1 VNPLAYAAILG
12 AVVLP
17 RQPIG
22 ATSVDTLKG
31 VENLMR
37 LREPAA
43 WVALG
48 ALVLNLLLALV
59 ALATFD
65 GSLPSVAWVLS
76 ARLANPVPLVVLTV
90 LVSFCVLRD
99 RTPHAR
105 QLTLVS
111 LVVGIV
117 AVLLGLIFALLGFGA
132 TAPVLGVFAAIV
144 QQAISVIA
152 IGFLIKLVQ
161 LQAVPR
167 RLPAGIGLAP
177 YPSEAL
183 PPPPATGPQD
193 QQLQPTWHPDTAAGA
208 AWRTAGDA
216 AAGAPAT
223 GWGADP
229 AVGWQPIPT
238 QPNGPDP
245 NAPQQYGPQS
255 GGPQPNGPQ
264 FNAYGPYGPQPDRLE
279 PQGRIPND
287 VRMRAPMPVSE
298 PAPSV
303 PKDLQADQGQRNSQQ
318 PALDWWGRP
327 QS

>member
-1 VNPLAYAAILG
+1 
-12 AVVLP
+12 
-17 RQPIG
+17 
-22 ATSVDTLKG
+22 
-31 VENLMR
+31 MR

-48 ALVLNLLLALV
+48 ALVLNLLLSLV

-65 GSLPSVAWVLS
+65 GALPSVAWVLS

-132 TAPVLGVFAAIV
+132 TAPVLAVFAAIV

-183 PPPPATGPQD
+183 PPPPAIGPPD

-245 NAPQQYGPQS
+245 NA
-255 GGPQPNGPQ
+255 
-264 FNAYGPYGPQPDRLE
+264 RLSNM
-279 PQGRIPND
+279 GRSLAGRN
-287 VRMRAPMPVSE
+287 PM
-298 PAPSV
+298 
-303 PKDLQADQGQRNSQQ
+303 GRNSMRTDPTGPSQIGWNRRVGYQ
-318 PALDWWGRP
+318 TTSGCERQCRYRNRRRACPKISRLTRDNGIRSSQRSTGGAGRSRSKFARAGTLSNIRKPLDFYALTGM
-327 QS
+327 